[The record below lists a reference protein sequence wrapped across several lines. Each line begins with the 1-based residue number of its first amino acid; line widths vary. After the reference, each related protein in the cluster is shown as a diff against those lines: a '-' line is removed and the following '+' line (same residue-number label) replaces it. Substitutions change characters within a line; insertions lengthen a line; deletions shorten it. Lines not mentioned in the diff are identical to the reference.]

1 MVITVVSN
9 FLFCFF
15 SLEIEIEL
23 ELYGLR
29 KEVLLKQEELAHN
42 PEPESNLIF
51 IHILHPIFCLAF
63 LYSLMKNGKRQN
75 RLESIWLWLL
85 TTHYQGF
92 HYFGGKNFILEME

>member
-42 PEPESNLIF
+42 PEPESNLISIPTSIPYFAWLFFVF
-51 IHILHPIFCLAF
+51 INEKMAKGSTNWNQFGCG
-63 LYSLMKNGKRQN
+63 YSLLITRV
-75 RLESIWLWLL
+75 SI
-85 TTHYQGF
+85 
-92 HYFGGKNFILEME
+92 ILGEKISFWK